1 MGPGSAAGGAA
12 AAGGV
17 VGAAGCEGESLEAL
31 ARDVLARALSY
42 DERGGTA
49 EALRHYRL
57 ALELLGRGKALPADL
72 RKLRAS
78 AEERVSFLAALPS
91 PPRGRRP
98 NAGGAAGPTAATTP
112 GKRKLSG
119 GRQLTKREVG
129 GPARRKPN
137 HAAASADA
145 GPGGGSCGSARAPSP
160 AGPPPDKYEQ
170 LIEEEILDGS
180 PGVAWEDIVG
190 ATAAKRALKEMV
202 VLPASRPDLFRGL
215 RAPARGLLLYGPPG
229 TGKTML
235 AKAVAE
241 AARCTFFAISA
252 SSLTSKWVGESEK
265 LVRALFRVAARRQP
279 ALVFIDEIDSLL
291 SARQSGEGEGSRRL
305 KTEFLIQFDGVGSGD
320 AAVFVL
326 GATNRP
332 GELDDAVLRRLPKRI
347 YLPLPDAAARRELVS
362 GLLDEVGG
370 GSLAGGDL
378 DVIAR
383 LTAGYSGSDL
393 TQLCKEAAMEPLREL
408 GTRLATVPEDGIR
421 AVARRDLEAA
431 AAVVRPSVPQSSL
444 ADYDRWTQQFGTR

>member
-1 MGPGSAAGGAA
+1 M
-12 AAGGV
+12 
-17 VGAAGCEGESLEAL
+17 
-31 ARDVLARALSY
+31 
-42 DERGGTA
+42 
-49 EALRHYRL
+49 
-57 ALELLGRGKALPADL
+57 
-72 RKLRAS
+72 
-78 AEERVSFLAALPS
+78 
-91 PPRGRRP
+91 
-98 NAGGAAGPTAATTP
+98 
-112 GKRKLSG
+112 
-119 GRQLTKREVG
+119 
-129 GPARRKPN
+129 
-137 HAAASADA
+137 
-145 GPGGGSCGSARAPSP
+145 
-160 AGPPPDKYEQ
+160 
-170 LIEEEILDGS
+170 
-180 PGVAWEDIVG
+180 AWEDIVG

-215 RAPARGLLLYGPPG
+215 RSPARGLLLYGPPG

-235 AKAVAE
+235 SKAVAE